1 MDVFERLSSARPRE
15 KRSNDRFE
23 SKADLRP
30 RRRYVRFTYELTSS
44 ARRETIRNMDM
55 VAIGRGVLTSRERR
69 KKLGL
74 TAQSKWC
81 HFLIAPSR
89 KVVVFQS

>member
-1 MDVFERLSSARPRE
+1 
-15 KRSNDRFE
+15 
-23 SKADLRP
+23 
-30 RRRYVRFTYELTSS
+30 
-44 ARRETIRNMDM
+44 MDM

-69 KKLGL
+69 KKVGL

-81 HFLIAPSR
+81 HFLIAPGR